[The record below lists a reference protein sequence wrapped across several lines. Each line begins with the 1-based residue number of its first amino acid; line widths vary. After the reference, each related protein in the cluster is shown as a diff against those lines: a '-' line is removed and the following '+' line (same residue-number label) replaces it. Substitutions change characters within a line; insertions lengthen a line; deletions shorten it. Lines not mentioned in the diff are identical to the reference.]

1 MDGIIIINKPKEYT
15 SHDVVA
21 KVKKICKEKVG
32 HTGTLDP
39 MATGVLPLLIGEG
52 TKLSEYITNHD
63 KIYIA
68 TIKLGIKTDTL
79 DSEGK
84 IIEKQEVD
92 FKKIS
97 TENVNKVLK
106 TFLGKQK
113 QTPPMYS
120 AIKIKGKKLYQ
131 YAREGKKVEV
141 PEREIEIYE
150 IELLKIENDEIL
162 FKVHCSK
169 GTYIRSL
176 CEDVAIKLGTIGY
189 MKELERVK
197 VGEYEINQAVTLK
210 EIEENGQSIK
220 KNQNIGN
227 EQNLESNAN
236 IEFLKKHIITIQEF
250 FSKYTTI
257 CLEENKLKLFLNGV
271 NLSTNKPDGTY
282 QIQIKNG
289 KWLGVG
295 VVKNKL
301 LKRKIICKNN
311 ISVVK

>member
-21 KVKKICKEKVG
+21 KVKNICKEKVG

-92 FKKIS
+92 LKKIS
-97 TENVNKVLK
+97 TEQVNKVLK

-120 AIKIKGKKLYQ
+120 AIKIKGKKLYE
-131 YAREGKKVEV
+131 YAREGKKVEI
-141 PEREIEIYE
+141 PEREIEVYE
-150 IELLKIENDEIL
+150 IELLKIENDEIS

-176 CEDVAIKLGTIGY
+176 CEDIATKLGTVGY

-197 VGEYEINQAVTLK
+197 VGEYEINQAINLK
-210 EIEENGQSIK
+210 EIEENGQCINKNMESEK
-220 KNQNIGN
+220 K
-227 EQNLESNAN
+227 LENNNN

-250 FSKYTTI
+250 FSKYPTI
-257 CLEENKLKLFLNGV
+257 YLEENKLKLFLNGV
-271 NLSTNKPDGTY
+271 NLSTDNPDGTY

>member
-282 QIQIKNG
+282 QIKNG

>member
-289 KWLGVG
+289 KWVG
-295 VVKNKL
+295 VVKDKL

-311 ISVVK
+311 ISMVK